1 MVEYGGEVGG
11 SFCFALLPLGS
22 EVPQQFTA
30 GNERYWELCESRE
43 QYSLSV
49 HSAVQGTVDETEL
62 LSRLSWLPL

>member
-1 MVEYGGEVGG
+1 MAERLGAA
-11 SFCFALLPLGS
+11 FALLSFPLALKYLNS
-22 EVPQQFTA
+22 SLQ